1 MGGAGTPVGQGE
13 DIVHQRGTLTGIPGL
28 PPLFRMAVLKGAPL
42 SVLQHIRRGAPV
54 NGCDIRGMTPLMLA
68 AGAGRDDICEVL
80 VSQGADVA
88 VLDLEGRSAARL
100 ASVSGHVRLA
110 AMLQALEAAV
120 IAGGETG
127 PAEADE
133 VPLACADGDMSEDGD
148 WEAEEESLPAESD
161 LAAIAMV
168 TQAQTLLSA
177 ATPRNIDPDWLD
189 IRIVLPRPQ
198 DRQESAIVEKLST
211 VFRNAMASGYLSAS
225 ICRRLCRDRP
235 GLARII
241 EDISLPAQAGAPDRL
256 AASPGQAIRFTEA
269 DLPELEEAIAAAVA
283 GRGALEIYQSELHRL
298 SYIDRNAEHSMF
310 RSLGQARVAL
320 VRYLITLVPLVG
332 HVLGAPIAQTDGPDD
347 PDLAEAEEAASDGEL
362 SSAASQD
369 EARSDLGHL
378 LRSVRDGAGDEHER
392 GHEDVI
398 PEGGLVVAVHS
409 ALLEI
414 RQAGKAE
421 HLLELFDD
429 YIRIRNRICEAYLP
443 LVLKPA
449 AWYAVPGLSEEDV
462 IQEGN
467 AGLIRAVERFDIS
480 RGNRFM
486 TYAIWWVRQSCS
498 RYADDFGGTIRV
510 PVHVLESGRRIAAT
524 RNFLTGETG
533 QPPTLALLAEA
544 LGMPAHRVERLENV
558 MRITR
563 DPEAR
568 VDVTALDGLA
578 RDELDPLEV
587 AVTRQRKRVVSR
599 TVGLLDAREEQ
610 IIRRRFGIGEAEEH
624 TLEEIGGQMGV
635 TRERIRQ
642 IERRALERL
651 TKPEGLGRGLRWL

>member
-1 MGGAGTPVGQGE
+1 M
-13 DIVHQRGTLTGIPGL
+13 PGL

-42 SVLQHIRRGAPV
+42 SVLQHIRHGAPV

-68 AGAGRDDICEVL
+68 AGAGREDICEVL

-88 VLDLEGRSAARL
+88 VLDREGRSAARL
-100 ASVSGHVRLA
+100 AFVSGHVRLA
-110 AMLQALEAAV
+110 TMLQALEAAV

-127 PAEADE
+127 PPEEDE
-133 VPLACADGDMSEDGD
+133 VPLACPEDDMSGDGG

-161 LAAIAMV
+161 FAAIAMV

-177 ATPRNIDPDWLD
+177 ATPKNIDPDWLD
-189 IRIVLPRPQ
+189 IPIVLPRPQ

-225 ICRRLCRDRP
+225 ICRRLCRDTP

-241 EDISLPAQAGAPDRL
+241 EDIGLPAQAEAGAPERL

-269 DLPELEEAIAAAVA
+269 DRPELEEAIAAVVA

-298 SYIDRNAEHSMF
+298 SYVDRDAEHSMF
-310 RSLGQARVAL
+310 RSLGQVRLAL
-320 VRYLITLVPLVG
+320 VRYLISLVPLVG
-332 HVLGAPIAQTDGPDD
+332 HVLGAPVAPTDGPDD
-347 PDLAEAEEAASDGEL
+347 PDLAEAEETASDGEL

-369 EARSDLGHL
+369 EVRSDLGRL
-378 LRSVRDGAGDEHER
+378 LRSVRDGAADEHES

-398 PEGGLVVAVHS
+398 PEGGLVIAVHS
-409 ALLEI
+409 ALLES

-421 HLLELFDD
+421 RLLELFDD

-449 AWYAVPGLSEEDV
+449 GWYAAPGLSEEDV

-533 QPPTLALLAEA
+533 RPPTVAELAEA

-587 AVTRQRKRVVSR
+587 AVTHQRRRVVSR